1 MNMQDDELEKI
12 KNKPESEIDFSDI
25 PEFDEKYIQ
34 NLRLITPE
42 DRRIFIKLDEDIFDW
57 LKKNFQPNEYNN
69 LINDALRYYKKL
81 QT

>member
-1 MNMQDDELEKI
+1 MNMQDDELKRI

-25 PEFDEKYIQ
+25 PEFDEKYVKNI
-34 NLRLITPE
+34 RMITPE
-42 DRRIFIKLDEDIFDW
+42 DRRIFIKLDEDILDW

-69 LINDALRYYKKL
+69 LINDALRSYKKL

>member
-25 PEFDEKYIQ
+25 PEFDEKYVKNI
-34 NLRLITPE
+34 RMITPE
-42 DRRIFIKLDEDIFDW
+42 DRRIFIKLDEDILDW

-69 LINDALRYYKKL
+69 LINDALRSYKKL